1 MFRAIPLTILF
12 LHLIHGSNVEIGR
25 NKYVGEWKDGYKHG
39 VGVMRTP
46 QGDVWVGQ
54 WRYNNWLGGKQYGKK
69 EVPPHIMTLFVKN

>member
-1 MFRAIPLTILF
+1 MS
-12 LHLIHGSNVEIGR
+12 GD
-25 NKYVGEWKDGYKHG
+25 KYVGEWKDGYKHG

-69 EVPPHIMTLFVKN
+69 KFCLIL